1 MDDRQYVSGGD
12 RAGLCRRHPPAAS
25 ERVRRRRER
34 WHALATP
41 SSETG
46 DRRGGKDPA
55 DSPVDVAE
63 ARHDPGKPPPDPW
76 STAPRRDDRSRL
88 HAESQDPDR
97 RQDRHRGVRRIGR
110 QGQRRS
116 QQAWVPQLVRLV
128 RPASRQHGPHRPD
141 RDGDLHVRLVEIVV
155 RALPEPGR
163 RHDAA
168 DPRAVPRGKKQ
179 MSVRAMTLPRP
190 ATPLHDRPAPRRWTQ
205 IDPILL
211 IVTLLLIGYGL
222 VMTYST
228 TAETRTFTG
237 DPMQFV
243 IRGAIWAAVGMAA
256 MAAIALFDYAWLG
269 AFAPLLYVFTL
280 GLLSV
285 VLAIGS
291 SSLGAQR
298 SVNIAGLSFQFSE
311 VAKVLMII
319 VPAKF
324 FADRRASIGSPLTML
339 LGLALLSPAV
349 LLVYRQPDLGT
360 SLVFIAILFG
370 LEFLAGARIWQLVAL
385 AAVAAASFPLV
396 WALLKDYQRARLS
409 AFLDPYSDPQGAGWN
424 IIQSLIA
431 VGSGGATGKG
441 LTAGTQSPLGYLPI
455 AESDFVFSGLAED
468 LGFAG
473 AVILF
478 ALYIV
483 LLVAALRVALR
494 AKDPF
499 GMLIG
504 GGVATML
511 VFQILVNVGMAISLM
526 PVTGIPL
533 PFISHG
539 GSSLVSICFALG
551 VLQSVSMRREPEGP

>member
-12 RAGLCRRHPPAAS
+12 RAGLRRSHPPAAS
-25 ERVRRRRER
+25 ERVRLCRER
-34 WHALATP
+34 WHALAAA
-41 SSETG
+41 SSKAG
-46 DRRGGKDPA
+46 DRRGRQDPA
-55 DSPVDVAE
+55 DSTVDVAE
-63 ARHDPGKPPPDPW
+63 ARHDPGKPPPH
-76 STAPRRDDRSRL
+76 PRGGAARGDDRSRL
-88 HAESQDPDR
+88 HAEPEDPDR
-97 RQDRHRGVRRIGR
+97 RQDRHRGVRRLGR

-116 QQAWVPQLVRLV
+116 QQARVPQLVRLV
-128 RPASRQHGPHRPD
+128 RPAGRQHGPHRAD
-141 RDGDLHVRLVEIVV
+141 RHGDLHVRLFEIAL
-155 RALPEPGR
+155 RALSEPGR
-163 RHDAA
+163 RDDPA
-168 DPRAVPRGKKQ
+168 DPRANPRAEQ
-179 MSVRAMTLPRP
+179 MSVRAMALPRP

-269 AFAPLLYVFTL
+269 AFAPLLYVFT
-280 GLLSV
+280 
-285 VLAIGS
+285 
-291 SSLGAQR
+291 R
-298 SVNIAGLSFQFSE
+298 
-311 VAKVLMII
+311 
-319 VPAKF
+319 
-324 FADRRASIGSPLTML
+324 
-339 LGLALLSPAV
+339 ALLE
-349 LLVYRQPDLGT
+349 DC
-360 SLVFIAILFG
+360 
-370 LEFLAGARIWQLVAL
+370 
-385 AAVAAASFPLV
+385 
-396 WALLKDYQRARLS
+396 QRARLS
-409 AFLDPYSDPQGAGWN
+409 AFLDPYADPQGAGWN

-483 LLVAALRVALR
+483 LLIAALRVALR

-499 GMLIG
+499 GMLVGAGI
-504 GGVATML
+504 ATML
-511 VFQILVNVGMAISLM
+511 LFQIMVNVGMAISLM

-551 VLQSVSMRREPEGP
+551 VLQSISMRREPEGP